1 MKKWG
6 VKAALRRKKGLEER
20 WMIIKRKNDKVLV
33 SCPFQEFYL
42 D

>member
-1 MKKWG
+1 VG

-20 WMIIKRKNDKVLV
+20 RLIIKRKNGNVFV
-33 SCPFQEFYL
+33 SCPFQVLGL